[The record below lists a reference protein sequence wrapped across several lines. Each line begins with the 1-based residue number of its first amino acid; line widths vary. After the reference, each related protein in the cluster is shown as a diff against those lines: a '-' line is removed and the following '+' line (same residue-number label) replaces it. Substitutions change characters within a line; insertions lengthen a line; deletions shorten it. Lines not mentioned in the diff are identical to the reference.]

1 MSQRSETW
9 LTEMMAEASGEEED
23 LVQSERTLDEFGRG
37 SFHLRWFQ
45 QISESFRLRRGL
57 ATQRACNVVNPI
69 RKIKILLFRTVDT
82 KAFLMKWG
90 LTYGDLLQFTTAVEW
105 QQGNT

>member
-69 RKIKILLFRTVDT
+69 RRIKILLFRTVDT
-82 KAFLMKWG
+82 KAFLLNQMA
-90 LTYGDLLQFTTAVEW
+90 TYIEFTTAEW
-105 QQGNT
+105 RF